1 MYFVRFFDIEPEF
14 IGFIYLK
21 ITSSSTTYLQQY
33 TIMHFSIIIPTYNNR
48 SLLKR
53 TLKPLVQQRSID
65 FEILVVDD
73 STSNII
79 ESYISRL
86 NIKNLKYYHNLPSFG
101 AVKNWNYGLTLAKGE
116 YIILLHHDEYFMDDR
131 HFLHKCLTRF
141 ENSENDIIIVN
152 SCVNFTDG
160 SARKQK
166 IPYKIKS
173 FILNHFPSMLFVSN
187 IIGPTSCVVI
197 KRDLVEP
204 FNEKLKWLV
213 DIDWYYRIIKNRK
226 IALNNELFIGSI
238 HGHEGQITNSLNIKE
253 TGIADQLELRNY
265 YGKWSIVS
273 FALILRSLAYFVKG
287 KLFKDYNPIWGKS

>member
-1 MYFVRFFDIEPEF
+1 MI
-14 IGFIYLK
+14 K
-21 ITSSSTTYLQQY
+21 
-33 TIMHFSIIIPTYNNR
+33 FSIIIPSYSNLN
-48 SLLKR
+48 LLQNAIGR
-53 TLKPLVQQRSID
+53 IISQENMT
-65 FEILVVDD
+65 FEIIVTDD
-73 STSNII
+73 STTSEN
-79 ESYISRL
+79 YIYINELKCSKL
-86 NIKNLKYYHNLPSFG
+86 EYHKNSPPLG
-101 AVKNWNYGLTLAKGE
+101 AVRNWNYGLTLAKGE

-160 SARKQK
+160 SVRKQK

-197 KRDLVEP
+197 KRDLVKP

-253 TGIADQLELRNY
+253 TGIADQLELRSS

-287 KLFKDYNPIWGKS
+287 KLFKDYNPIWGKL